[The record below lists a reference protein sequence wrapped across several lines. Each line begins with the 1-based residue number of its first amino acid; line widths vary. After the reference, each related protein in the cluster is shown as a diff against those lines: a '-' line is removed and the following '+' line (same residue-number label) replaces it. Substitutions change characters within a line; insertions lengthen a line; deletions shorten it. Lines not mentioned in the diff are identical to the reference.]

1 LPDVTIGHLSTSYH
15 TSAILM
21 ARDDIV
27 KRLGIDVEW
36 RLFGTGPA
44 IVEAFERNELDL
56 AYIGLPPALIGIDR
70 GVRIKCVAGGHVEGT
85 VMSGKSVYKGFPET
99 DDLGDILKQF
109 CGLTIG
115 VPGKGSIHDVIINE
129 YLERFDVK
137 EKIEVINFQWA
148 DQVLEAIV
156 RDDVAAAIG
165 TPALSAAVRRYAK
178 GRVLYPPS
186 KIWPNNPS
194 YGILVDVRFLHRCR
208 DIVEGFLLLHEEATA
223 FLRSNP
229 HEAAGIISSFIGFI
243 DEDFVMDT
251 LKISPKYCAQIT
263 DGYIFSTM
271 EFVKVMKRLGYIGR
285 EIAPED
291 IFDVSLINKIH
302 PSKDHYEEGLLL

>member
-1 LPDVTIGHLSTSYH
+1 M
-15 TSAILM
+15 ILM
-21 ARDDIV
+21 ARDDIG
-27 KRLGIDVEW
+27 KRLGLDVEW

-44 IVEAFERNELDL
+44 IVKAFERNELDL

-70 GVRIKCVAGGHVEGT
+70 GVGIKCVAGGHIEGT
-85 VMSGKSVYKGFPET
+85 VMSGKRTYKGFPET

-165 TPALSAAVRRYAK
+165 TPALAAAVKRYAN

-194 YGILVDVRFLHRCR
+194 YGILVDVRFLHRYS

-229 HEAAGIISSFIGFI
+229 HEVAGIISSFIGFI

-263 DGYIFSTM
+263 EGYIFSTM

-302 PSKDHYEEGLLL
+302 PSKDHYEAGLLL

>member
-1 LPDVTIGHLSTSYH
+1 
-15 TSAILM
+15 M
-21 ARDDIV
+21 ARDDLG
-27 KRLGIDVEW
+27 KRLGLDVEW
-36 RLFGTGPA
+36 RLFSTGPA

-56 AYIGLPPALIGIDR
+56 AYIGLPPAVIGIDR
-70 GVRIKCVAGGHVEGT
+70 GVGIKCVAGGHVEGT
-85 VMSGKSVYKGFPET
+85 VISGKSRYKGFPEI

-115 VPGKGSIHDVIINE
+115 VPGKGSIHDVIISE

-137 EKIEVINFQWA
+137 EKIEVVNFQWA
-148 DQVLEAIV
+148 DQVLEAII
-156 RDDVAAAIG
+156 RDDVAVAIG
-165 TPALSAAVRRYAK
+165 TPALAVAVKRYAN

-186 KIWPNNPS
+186 RIWPNNPS
-194 YGILVDVRFLHRCR
+194 YGIIADIGFLCRCK
-208 DIVEGFLLLHEEATA
+208 DIVEGLLLLHEEVTA

-229 HEAAGIISSFIGFI
+229 QEAAGIISSFVGFI

-271 EFVKVMKRLGYIGR
+271 EFVKAMKRLGYIGR
-285 EIAPED
+285 EIMPEE
-291 IFDVSLINKIH
+291 IFDVSLIKKIH